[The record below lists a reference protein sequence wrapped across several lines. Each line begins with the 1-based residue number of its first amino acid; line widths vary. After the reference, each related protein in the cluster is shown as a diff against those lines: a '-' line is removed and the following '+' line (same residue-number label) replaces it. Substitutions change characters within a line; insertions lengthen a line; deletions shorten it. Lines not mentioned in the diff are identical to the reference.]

1 MNIQSYEALR
11 LQILLLLLS
20 VLLGGFRAVS
30 EKCAASRKEQCK
42 NSSTSLQADLLNC
55 QSE

>member
-42 NSSTSLQADLLNC
+42 ILPRVCRQIY
-55 QSE
+55 